1 MYIRPT
7 ERKIFDTRRGPRDH
21 PARMMVWVVMIFSGL
36 LLLRGVDSGTVEP
49 LFLPTPTPTRNAPS
63 FVQEG
68 QAHFSAGNLNAAISA
83 YEDAVLVD
91 PNDIPARIEL
101 ARIQTYS
108 SPLIT
113 RAEALARLAEAR
125 DHVDEAVRL
134 DDLNSDAHAVRALV
148 YNWSASF
155 EENSETREA
164 YLATAATAAV
174 RATQLDSNNALAI
187 AYRAEALMD
196 QGQFEQARALA
207 ELAVT
212 LEPNSMDTHRVF
224 AFILES
230 TGFYSRAIQE
240 YLAAAEVMPNYTYLY
255 IKIGQNYRQLELYDQ
270 ALEFFA
276 RAAQINSTLGIND
289 PLPYVAIAKT
299 YTRQGQFFIAARNAE
314 RAIDLDPTNASIYGE
329 LGIIRFRA
337 RNYEGSIPPLRCS
350 VIGCTAL
357 ENEDGAVA
365 VAGLPLD
372 NSSVA
377 FYYTY
382 GSVLAALNMCD
393 EAEPIL
399 NQVLAVYSND
409 PVVSGIARESL
420 NVCTILRDRGSVPTA
435 TPPAPA
441 DEMDDMDEP

>member
-1 MYIRPT
+1 MYIRPNN
-7 ERKIFDTRRGPRDH
+7 RKIFEPRRGPSDH
-21 PARMMVWVVMIFSGL
+21 PARIMVWVVMIFSGL
-36 LLLRGVDSGTVEP
+36 LLLRGVDTGAVEP
-49 LFLPTPTPTRNAPS
+49 LFLPTPTPTRNATS

-83 YEDAVLVD
+83 YEDAVLVN
-91 PNDIPARIEL
+91 PNDIPALIEL

-113 RAEALARLAEAR
+113 RAEALARLTEAR
-125 DHVDEAVRL
+125 AHVDQAVLL
-134 DDLNSDAHAVRALV
+134 DDLNSNAHAVRALV

-155 EENSETREA
+155 EEDSETREA
-164 YLATAATAAV
+164 YLATSATAAV
-174 RATQLDSNNALAI
+174 RATQLDSGNALAL

-196 QGQFEQARALA
+196 QGQFEQARTLA

-350 VIGCTAL
+350 VIGCSAL

-399 NQVLAVYSND
+399 NQVLAVYGND
-409 PVVSGIARESL
+409 DVVAGIARESL
-420 NVCTILRDRGSVPTA
+420 NVCAILRDRGSVPTA

-441 DEMDDMDEP
+441 DEMDEMDEP